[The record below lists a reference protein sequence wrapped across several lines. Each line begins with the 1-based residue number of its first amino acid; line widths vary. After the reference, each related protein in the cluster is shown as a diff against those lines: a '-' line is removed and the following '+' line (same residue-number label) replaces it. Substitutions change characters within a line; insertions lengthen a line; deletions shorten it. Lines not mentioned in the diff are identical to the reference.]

1 MALDSIHP
9 QYSRWLPLWKRC
21 RDVRSGADTVK
32 ATGEL
37 ALPKPGGMSDE
48 AYSAY
53 VKRAQVYGA
62 FARTVD
68 GLLGCLFRSEP
79 SVTASDDLTEELE
92 DVTLLGQD
100 LTAFATQLLGE
111 LLTTGRA
118 ALMLD
123 VLVDDT
129 NNPRPYWKVIT
140 AEQVIAW
147 ERSQGQLQRIVWK
160 ESVVEMNEDGEY
172 VENERLKIAALGS
185 VDGGA
190 FEVGG
195 GVYVLQTYRQE
206 TITNDQGQDQQEWVL
221 QDESTPVHN
230 GESLD
235 HIEMLIVDLVPSAGA
250 NPSEPPLLALSDAV
264 IGHYQLSADL
274 RHALHYTA
282 LPTPWVSGRGGG
294 GDGEPLRIGSMT
306 AWDLPQGAAVGMLEF
321 TGPGVEA
328 IAAEMTRAELHMAA
342 LGARLLAEPTR
353 SAETAETSRI
363 KSSAETSI
371 LMGMVATASAALTQM
386 LRWHA
391 EWTGETPDDVA
402 VALNKEFFDTKLSP
416 QELAALVAAW
426 QSNAMTA
433 HDLVWNLR
441 HGDRIDPGR
450 TDEDVL
456 NDLQA
461 SRTPNPEGVRLDQ

>member
-9 QYSRWLPLWKRC
+9 QYARWLSLWKRC
-21 RDVRSGADTVK
+21 RDVRSGSEAVK
-32 ATGEL
+32 GTGEQ
-37 ALPKPGGMSDE
+37 ALPKPGGMQEE

-53 VKRAQVYGA
+53 KMRAQVYGA

-68 GLLGCLFRSEP
+68 GLLGCLFRSPP
-79 SVTASDDLTEELE
+79 SVTASEDLGGELE

-100 LTAFATQLLGE
+100 LPAFATFLLGE

-123 VLVDDT
+123 VLVDAS
-129 NNPRPYWKVIT
+129 NNPRPFWKVLT

-147 ERSQGQLQRIVWK
+147 ERSQGQLRRITWK
-160 ESVVEMNEDGEY
+160 ESIVEVDAEGEY
-172 VENERLKIAALGS
+172 LETERLKIAALI
-185 VDGGA
+185 
-190 FEVGG
+190 E
-195 GVYVLQTYRQE
+195 GVYVLKIYQQQTVLNDRGQE
-206 TITNDQGQDQQEWVL
+206 IQEWTL
-221 QDESTPVHN
+221 LTETTPLYN
-230 GESLD
+230 GEPLD

-250 NPSEPPLLALSDAV
+250 NPAEPPLLALADAV

-282 LPTPWVSGRGGG
+282 LPTPWVSGRNSG

-306 AWDLPQGAAVGMLEF
+306 AWDLPAGASVGMLEF
-321 TGPGVEA
+321 TGPGVAA
-328 IAAEMTRAELHMAA
+328 IAAEMTRAEQHMAA

-353 SAETAETSRI
+353 SAETAETTRI
-363 KSSAETSI
+363 KSASETSI
-371 LMGMVATASAALTQM
+371 LMGLVATASAALSQM

-391 EWTGETPDDVA
+391 VWLGENPDDVA

-416 QELAALVAAW
+416 QELSSLVGAW
-426 QSNAMTA
+426 QSDAMTA
-433 HDLVWNLR
+433 HDLIWNLR
-441 HGDRIDPGR
+441 HGDRLDPGR

-456 NDLQA
+456 NDLRA
-461 SRTPNPEGVRLDQ
+461 SGGNSNAE

>member
-9 QYSRWLPLWKRC
+9 QYARWLSLWKRC
-21 RDVRSGADTVK
+21 RDVRSGSEAVK
-32 ATGEL
+32 TTGEQ
-37 ALPKPGGMSDE
+37 ALPRPGGMTEE

-53 VKRAQVYGA
+53 KMRAQVYGA

-68 GLLGCLFRSEP
+68 GLLGCLFRSPP
-79 SVTASDDLTEELE
+79 SVTASEDLEGELQ

-100 LTAFATQLLGE
+100 LTAFATFLLGE

-160 ESVVEMNEDGEY
+160 ESVVELNEEGEY

-195 GVYVLQTYRQE
+195 GVYILKTYEQQTV
-206 TITNDQGQDQQEWVL
+206 TNDQGQDQQEWVL
-221 QDESTPVHN
+221 LNESTPLHS
-230 GESLD
+230 GEPLD

-250 NPSEPPLLALSDAV
+250 NPAEPPLLALADAV

-282 LPTPWVSGRGGG
+282 LPTPWVAGRGGAG
-294 GDGEPLRIGSMT
+294 GEGQELRIGSMT
-306 AWDLPQGAAVGMLEF
+306 AWDLPEGASVGMLEF

-328 IAAEMTRAELHMAA
+328 IAAEMTRAEQHMAA
-342 LGARLLAEPTR
+342 LGARLLAEPLR
-353 SAETAETSRI
+353 AAETAETTRI
-363 KSSAETSI
+363 KSASETSI
-371 LMGMVATASAALTQM
+371 LMGLVATSSAALSQM

-391 EWTGETPDDVA
+391 VWLGENPDDVA
-402 VALNKEFFDTKLSP
+402 VALNKEFFETKLSP
-416 QELAALVAAW
+416 QELTALVQAW

-441 HGDRIDPGR
+441 HGDRLDPGR

-456 NDLQA
+456 NDLRA
-461 SRTPNPEGVRLDQ
+461 SSTPAPITTEI

>member
-9 QYSRWLPLWKRC
+9 QYSRWLPQWKRC
-21 RDVRSGADTVK
+21 RDVRAGADAVK
-32 ATGEL
+32 DTGES
-37 ALPKPGGMSDE
+37 ALPKPGGMTPG

-53 VKRAQVYGA
+53 KMRAQVYGA
-62 FARTVD
+62 FARTVE
-68 GLLGCLFRSEP
+68 GLLGCLFRSPP
-79 SVTASDDLTEELE
+79 SVTASDELTGGLD

-100 LTAFATQLLGE
+100 LTAFATHLLGE

-123 VLVDDT
+123 VLVGES

-147 ERSQGQLQRIVWK
+147 ERSQGQLRRIVWK
-160 ESVVEMNEDGEY
+160 ESIVEIDGEGEY
-172 VENERLKIAALGS
+172 HENERLKIAALI
-185 VDGGA
+185 
-190 FEVGG
+190 E
-195 GVYVLQTYRQE
+195 GVYVLKTYRKQ
-206 TITNDQGQDQQEWVL
+206 DVSGALAQGQMEWVL
-221 QDESTPVHN
+221 LTETTPEHN
-230 GESLD
+230 GERLD

-250 NPSEPPLLALSDAV
+250 NPAEPPLLALSDAV

-282 LPTPWVSGRGGG
+282 LPTPWISGRGT

-306 AWDLPQGAAVGMLEF
+306 AWDLPTGAEVGMLEF

-328 IAAEMTRAELHMAA
+328 IAAEMTRAEQHMAA

-353 SAETAETSRI
+353 TAETAETTRI
-363 KSSAETSI
+363 KSAAETSI

-391 EWTGETPDDVA
+391 VWLGESEDDVA
-402 VALNKEFFDTKLSP
+402 VDLNKEFFDTKLSP
-416 QELAALVAAW
+416 QELTALVAAW
-426 QSNAMTA
+426 QSDAMTA

-441 HGDRIDPGR
+441 HGDRLDPGR

-456 NDLQA
+456 ADLRAIPA
-461 SRTPNPEGVRLDQ
+461 STVIGE

>member
-1 MALDSIHP
+1 MAVDSKHP
-9 QYSRWLPLWKRC
+9 LYERWLSFWQQC
-21 RDVRSGADTVK
+21 RDVRAGAAAVK
-32 ATGEL
+32 ETGER
-37 ALPKPGGMSDE
+37 ALPKPGGMSDQ

-53 VKRAQVYGA
+53 KMRAQVYGA

-68 GLLGCLFRSEP
+68 GLLGCLFRSPP
-79 SVTASDDLTEELE
+79 SVTASNDLTGELE

-100 LTAFATQLLGE
+100 LTAFATHLLGE

-123 VLVDDT
+123 VLVDDS
-129 NNPRPYWKVIT
+129 NNPRPYWKVLT

-147 ERSQGQLQRIVWK
+147 ERSQGQLRRIVWK
-160 ESVVEMNEDGEY
+160 ESIVEADAEGEY
-172 VENERLKIAALGS
+172 REKERLKIAALI
-185 VDGGA
+185 
-190 FEVGG
+190 E
-195 GVYVLQTYRQE
+195 GVYVLKTYEKQEVADGLGTRQ
-206 TITNDQGQDQQEWVL
+206 DWVL
-221 QDESTPVHN
+221 LNESTPLHN
-230 GESLD
+230 GEPLD

-250 NPSEPPLLALSDAV
+250 NPAEPPLLALSDAV

-282 LPTPWVSGRGGG
+282 LPTPWISGRGT

-306 AWDLPQGAAVGMLEF
+306 AWDLPAGAEVGMLEF

-328 IAAEMTRAELHMAA
+328 IASEMTRAEQHMAA
-342 LGARLLAEPTR
+342 LGARLLAEPNR
-353 SAETAETSRI
+353 SAETAETTRI
-363 KSSAETSI
+363 KSAAETSI
-371 LMGMVATASAALTQM
+371 LMGMVATASSALTQM

-391 EWTGETPDDVA
+391 VWLGESEDDVS
-402 VALNKEFFDTKLSP
+402 VDLNKEFFDTKLSP
-416 QELAALVAAW
+416 QELTSLVGAW

-456 NDLQA
+456 NDLSA
-461 SRTPNPEGVRLDQ
+461 SGGGNSGASEED

>member
-1 MALDSIHP
+1 MALDSLHP
-9 QYSRWLPLWKRC
+9 QYSRWLPQWKRC
-21 RDVRSGADTVK
+21 RDVRAGADAVK

-37 ALPKPGGMSDE
+37 ALPKPGGMSYE

-53 VKRAQVYGA
+53 KMRAQVYGA

-79 SVTASDDLTEELE
+79 SVTASDELTGELD

-100 LTAFATQLLGE
+100 LTAFATHLLGE

-123 VLVDDT
+123 VLVGEE
-129 NNPRPYWKVIT
+129 NNPRPYWKVLA

-147 ERSQGQLQRIVWK
+147 ERSQGELRRIVWK
-160 ESVVEMNEDGEY
+160 ESIVEADAEGEY
-172 VENERLKIAALGS
+172 HENERLKIAALI
-185 VDGGA
+185 
-190 FEVGG
+190 E
-195 GVYVLQTYRQE
+195 GVYVLKTYHKEAVADGLGTRE
-206 TITNDQGQDQQEWVL
+206 DWVL
-221 QDESTPVHN
+221 LNESTPLHN
-230 GESLD
+230 GEALD

-250 NPSEPPLLALSDAV
+250 TPAEPPLLALADSV

-282 LPTPWVSGRGGG
+282 LPTPWIAGRGA

-306 AWDLPQGAAVGMLEF
+306 AWDLPQGASVGMLEF

-328 IAAEMTRAELHMAA
+328 IAAEMTRAEQHMAA

-353 SAETAETSRI
+353 AAETAETTRI
-363 KSSAETSI
+363 KSASETSV
-371 LMGMVATASAALTQM
+371 LMGLVATASAALTQM

-391 EWTGETPDDVA
+391 VWLGESEDDVA
-402 VALNKEFFDTKLSP
+402 VDLNKEFFDTQLSP
-416 QELAALVAAW
+416 QELTALVTAW
-426 QSNAMTA
+426 QSDAMTA
-433 HDLVWNLR
+433 HDLIWNLR
-441 HGDRIDPGR
+441 HGDRLDPGR

-456 NDLQA
+456 NDLRA
-461 SRTPNPEGVRLDQ
+461 SVGK

>member
-1 MALDSIHP
+1 MAVDSIHP
-9 QYSRWLPLWKRC
+9 QYSRWLSLWKRC
-21 RDVRSGADTVK
+21 RDVRAGADMVK

-37 ALPKPGGMSDE
+37 SLPKPGGMSLE
-48 AYSAY
+48 AYNAY
-53 VKRAQVYGA
+53 RMRAQVYGA
-62 FARTVD
+62 FSRTVD
-68 GLLGCLFRSEP
+68 GLLGCLFRSPP
-79 SVTASDDLTEELE
+79 SVTASEDLTDELD

-100 LTAFATQLLGE
+100 LTAFATHLLGE

-129 NNPRPYWKVIT
+129 NNPRPFWKVLA

-147 ERSQGQLQRIVWK
+147 ERSQGQLQRIVWT
-160 ESVVEMNEDGEY
+160 ESIVELDGEEEY
-172 VENERLKIAALGS
+172 HEVDLLKVAALI
-185 VDGGA
+185 
-190 FEVGG
+190 E
-195 GVYVLQTYRQE
+195 GVYVLKTYRKQDAID
-206 TITNDQGQDQQEWVL
+206 TFGQQGREWVL
-221 QDESTPVHN
+221 LTESIPLHN
-230 GESLD
+230 GEPLD
-235 HIEMLIVDLVPSAGA
+235 RIEMLIVDLVPSAGA
-250 NPSEPPLLALSDAV
+250 TPAEPPLLSLADSV

-282 LPTPWVSGRGGG
+282 LPTPWIAGRGGV

-306 AWDLPQGAAVGMLEF
+306 AWDLPQGAQVGMLEF

-328 IAAEMTRAELHMAA
+328 IAKEMTRAEIHMAA

-353 SAETAETSRI
+353 AAETAETTRI
-363 KSSAETSI
+363 KSGAETSI
-371 LMGMVATASAALTQM
+371 LMGLVATASAALTQM

-391 EWTGETPDDVA
+391 VWLGETPDDVS
-402 VALNKEFFDTKLSP
+402 VALNTEFFDTKLSP
-416 QELAALVAAW
+416 AELTALVRAW
-426 QSNAMTA
+426 QTDAMTA

-456 NDLQA
+456 NDLR
-461 SRTPNPEGVRLDQ
+461 SITDNTDSPTV

>member
-9 QYSRWLPLWKRC
+9 QYARWLSLWKRC
-21 RDVRSGADTVK
+21 RDVRSGSEAVK
-32 ATGEL
+32 ATGEQ
-37 ALPKPGGMSDE
+37 ALPRPGGMTEE

-53 VKRAQVYGA
+53 KMRAQVYGS

-68 GLLGCLFRSEP
+68 GLLGCLFRSPP
-79 SVTASDDLTEELE
+79 SVTASEDLTEQLD

-100 LTAFATQLLGE
+100 LTAFATFLLGE

-160 ESVVEMNEDGEY
+160 ESVVELNEEGEY

-195 GVYVLQTYRQE
+195 GVYILKTYRQE
-206 TITNDQGQDQQEWVL
+206 DQQEWVL
-221 QDESTPVHN
+221 LNQSTPLHS
-230 GESLD
+230 GEPLD

-250 NPSEPPLLALSDAV
+250 NPAEPPLLALADAV

-282 LPTPWVSGRGGG
+282 LPTPWVSGRGSG

-306 AWDLPQGAAVGMLEF
+306 AWDLPEGASVGMLEF
-321 TGPGVEA
+321 TGPGVAA
-328 IAAEMTRAELHMAA
+328 IASEMTRAEQHMAA

-353 SAETAETSRI
+353 SAETAETTRI
-363 KSSAETSI
+363 KSASETSI
-371 LMGMVATASAALTQM
+371 LMGLVATASAALSQM

-391 EWTGETPDDVA
+391 VWLGENPDDVA
-402 VALNKEFFDTKLSP
+402 VALSKEFFETKISP
-416 QELAALVAAW
+416 QELTALVQAW
-426 QSNAMTA
+426 QSDAMTA
-433 HDLVWNLR
+433 HDLIWNLR
-441 HGDRIDPGR
+441 HGDRLDPGR

-456 NDLQA
+456 NDLRAIPPSTQVGD
-461 SRTPNPEGVRLDQ
+461 TDD

>member
-9 QYSRWLPLWKRC
+9 QYARWLSIWKRC
-21 RDVRSGADTVK
+21 RDVRAGADMVK

-37 ALPKPGGMSDE
+37 ALPKPGGMNED

-53 VKRAQVYGA
+53 KMRAQVYGA

-68 GLLGCLFRSEP
+68 GLLGCLFRSPP
-79 SVTASDDLTEELE
+79 SVTASDDLIGELD

-100 LTAFATQLLGE
+100 LTAFATHLLGE

-129 NNPRPYWKVIT
+129 NNPRPYWSVLT
-140 AEQVIAW
+140 AEQVIGW
-147 ERSQGQLQRIVWK
+147 ERSQGRLFRITWK
-160 ESVVEMNEDGEY
+160 ESIVELDAEGEY
-172 VENERLKIAALGS
+172 REVERLKIAALI
-185 VDGGA
+185 
-190 FEVGG
+190 E
-195 GVYVLQTYRQE
+195 GVYVLKTYRQE
-206 TITNDQGQDQQEWVL
+206 TLASSFRQDREEWVL
-221 QDESTPVHN
+221 LTESTPLYN
-230 GESLD
+230 GEPLD

-250 NPSEPPLLALSDAV
+250 SPSEPPLLALSDAV

-282 LPTPWVSGRGGG
+282 LPTPWVSGRGVA

-342 LGARLLAEPTR
+342 LGARLLAAPMR
-353 SAETAETSRI
+353 SAETAETTRI
-363 KSSAETSI
+363 KSASETSI
-371 LMGMVATASAALTQM
+371 LMVLVATASAALTQM

-391 EWTGETPDDVA
+391 VWLGESEDDVA
-402 VALNKEFFDTKLSP
+402 VTLNKEFFDTKLSP
-416 QELAALVAAW
+416 QELTALVTAW
-426 QSNAMTA
+426 QSDAMTA
-433 HDLVWNLR
+433 HDLIWNLR

-450 TDEDVL
+450 SDEDVL
-456 NDLQA
+456 NDLNA
-461 SRTPNPEGVRLDQ
+461 NRTPI

>member
-1 MALDSIHP
+1 
-9 QYSRWLPLWKRC
+9 
-21 RDVRSGADTVK
+21 
-32 ATGEL
+32 
-37 ALPKPGGMSDE
+37 MSDE

-79 SVTASDDLTEELE
+79 SITASDELTGELE

-100 LTAFATQLLGE
+100 LTAFATHLLGE

-123 VLVDDT
+123 VLVDDKNT
-129 NNPRPYWKVIT
+129 PRPFWKVLA

-147 ERSQGQLQRIVWK
+147 ERSQGQIRRIVWK
-160 ESVVEMNEDGEY
+160 ESLVEINDDGEY
-172 VENERLKIAALGS
+172 VEDERLKIAALL
-185 VDGGA
+185 D
-190 FEVGG
+190 
-195 GVYVLQTYRQE
+195 GVYVLRTYRQQDVVE
-206 TITNDQGQDQQEWVL
+206 QGSNRLEWVL
-221 QDESTPVHN
+221 LKESIPEHTN
-230 GESLD
+230 GPLD

-250 NPSEPPLLALSDAV
+250 NPAVPPLLALSDAV

-282 LPTPWVSGRGGG
+282 LPTPWVAGRGGA

-306 AWDLPQGAAVGMLEF
+306 AWDLPQGAEVGMLEF

-328 IAAEMTRAELHMAA
+328 IAAEMTRAEQHMAA

-353 SAETAETSRI
+353 SAETAETTRI
-363 KSSAETSI
+363 KSASETSI
-371 LMGMVATASAALTQM
+371 LMGLVSTASTALTQM

-391 EWTGETPDDVA
+391 EWIGESPDDVA

-416 QELAALVAAW
+416 QELTALVAAW
-426 QSNAMTA
+426 QSDAMTA
-433 HDLVWNLR
+433 HDLIWNLR
-441 HGDRIDPGR
+441 HGDRLDPGR

-456 NDLQA
+456 TDLRA
-461 SRTPNPEGVRLDQ
+461 SRQTPTTTPTPSSS

>member
-1 MALDSIHP
+1 MAIDSIHP
-9 QYSRWLPLWKRC
+9 QYALWLSLWKRC
-21 RDVRSGADTVK
+21 RDVRSGADAVK
-32 ATGEL
+32 LAGTGY
-37 ALPKPGGMSDE
+37 LPQPGGMSPD
-48 AYSAY
+48 AYDAY
-53 VKRAQVYGA
+53 TMRAQVYGA

-79 SVTASDDLTEELE
+79 SVTASDDLTGQLD

-100 LTAFATQLLGE
+100 LTAFATHLLGE
-111 LLTTGRA
+111 LLTTGRVV
-118 ALMLD
+118 LMLD
-123 VLVDDT
+123 VIVDDT
-129 NNPRPYWKVIT
+129 NNPRPYWKVFT

-147 ERSQGQLQRIVWK
+147 ERVQGKLRRIVWK
-160 ESVVEMNEDGEY
+160 ETVVEADSDGEY
-172 VENERLKIAALGS
+172 QAVETLRVAAMI
-185 VDGGA
+185 
-190 FEVGG
+190 EN
-195 GVYVLQTYRQE
+195 VYVLKTYRKKEFTGDDNVVQ
-206 TITNDQGQDQQEWVL
+206 TEWAL
-221 QDESTPVHN
+221 QSDSIPLHN

-250 NPSEPPLLALSDAV
+250 TPAEPPLLALSDAV

-282 LPTPWVSGRGGG
+282 LPTPWVSGRGAG

-306 AWDLPQGAAVGMLEF
+306 AWDLPQGAEVGMLEF

-328 IAAEMTRAELHMAA
+328 IGAEMTRAELHMAA

-371 LMGMVATASAALTQM
+371 LTGMVATASAALTQM

-391 EWTGETPDDVA
+391 VWMGESEDDVA
-402 VALNKEFFDTKLSP
+402 VALNKEFFDTKLSS
-416 QELAALVAAW
+416 QELTALVAAW
-426 QSNAMTA
+426 QSDAITA

-441 HGDRIDPGR
+441 HGDRLDPGR

-456 NDLQA
+456 NDLRA
-461 SRTPNPEGVRLDQ
+461 SRTPTAE

>member
-9 QYSRWLPLWKRC
+9 QYALWLSPWKRC
-21 RDVRSGADTVK
+21 RDVRSGADAVK
-32 ATGEL
+32 SAGTGY
-37 ALPKPGGMSDE
+37 LPQPGGMSPD
-48 AYSAY
+48 AYDAY
-53 VKRAQVYGA
+53 TMRAQVYGA

-79 SVTASDDLTEELE
+79 SVTASDDLTGQLD

-100 LTAFATQLLGE
+100 LTAFATHLLGE
-111 LLTTGRA
+111 LLTTGRVV
-118 ALMLD
+118 LMLD
-123 VLVDDT
+123 VIVDDT
-129 NNPRPYWKVIT
+129 NNPRPYWKVFT

-147 ERSQGQLQRIVWK
+147 ERVQGKLRRVVWK
-160 ESVVEMNEDGEY
+160 EVIVEADSDGEY
-172 VENERLKIAALGS
+172 QAVEHLRVAAMI
-185 VDGGA
+185 
-190 FEVGG
+190 E
-195 GVYVLQTYRQE
+195 GVYVLKTYRQQE
-206 TITNDQGQDQQEWVL
+206 FTDANGQIQQEWAL
-221 QDESTPVHN
+221 QSESIPLHN

-250 NPSEPPLLALSDAV
+250 TPSEPPLLALSDAV

-282 LPTPWVSGRGGG
+282 LPTPWVSGRGAG

-328 IAAEMTRAELHMAA
+328 IASEMTRAELHMAA

-371 LMGMVATASAALTQM
+371 LTGIVATASAALTQM

-391 EWTGETPDDVA
+391 VWMGEAEDDVA
-402 VALNKEFFDTKLSP
+402 VALNKEFFDTNLSP
-416 QELAALVAAW
+416 QELTALVAAW
-426 QSNAMTA
+426 QSDAMTA

-441 HGDRIDPGR
+441 HGDRLDPGR
-450 TDEDVL
+450 SDEDVL
-456 NDLQA
+456 NDLRAQLG
-461 SRTPNPEGVRLDQ
+461 SRNAE

>member
-1 MALDSIHP
+1 MALDSLHP
-9 QYSRWLPLWKRC
+9 QYSRWLPFWKRC

-79 SVTASDDLTEELE
+79 SITASDELTGELE

-100 LTAFATQLLGE
+100 LTAFATHLLGE

-129 NNPRPYWKVIT
+129 NNPRPYWKVLA

-147 ERSQGQLQRIVWK
+147 ERSQGQIRRIVWK
-160 ESVVEMNEDGEY
+160 ESLVEINDDGEY
-172 VENERLKIAALGS
+172 VEDERLKIAALL
-185 VDGGA
+185 D
-190 FEVGG
+190 
-195 GVYVLQTYRQE
+195 GVYVLKTYRQQE
-206 TITNDQGQDQQEWVL
+206 VMEQGSNRLEWVL
-221 QDESTPVHN
+221 LKESIPEHN
-230 GESLD
+230 GAKLD

-250 NPSEPPLLALSDAV
+250 NPAEPPLLALADAV

-282 LPTPWVSGRGGG
+282 LPTPWVAGRGGA

-306 AWDLPQGAAVGMLEF
+306 AWDLPQGATVGMLEF

-328 IAAEMTRAELHMAA
+328 IAAEMTRAEQHMAA

-353 SAETAETSRI
+353 SAETAETTRI
-363 KSSAETSI
+363 KSASETSV
-371 LMGMVATASAALTQM
+371 LMGLVATASAALTKM

-391 EWTGETPDDVA
+391 VWLGGSQDDAA
-402 VALNKEFFDTKLSP
+402 VALNKEFFDTKLSSAD
-416 QELAALVAAW
+416 LTALVAAW
-426 QSNAMTA
+426 QSDAMTA
-433 HDLVWNLR
+433 HDLIWNLR
-441 HGDRIDPGR
+441 HGDRLDPGR

-456 NDLQA
+456 TDLRA
-461 SRTPNPEGVRLDQ
+461 SRQTPTTTPTPSSS

>member
-9 QYSRWLPLWKRC
+9 QYSRWLPPWKRC
-21 RDVRSGADTVK
+21 RDVRSGADAVK
-32 ATGEL
+32 DTGES
-37 ALPKPGGMSDE
+37 ALPKPGGMTYE

-53 VKRAQVYGA
+53 KMRAQVYGA

-79 SVTASDDLTEELE
+79 SVTASDELIGQLD

-100 LTAFATQLLGE
+100 LTAFATHLLGE

-123 VLVDDT
+123 VLVDES
-129 NNPRPYWKVIT
+129 NNPRPYWKVLT

-147 ERSQGQLQRIVWK
+147 ERLQGELRRIVWK
-160 ESVVEMNEDGEY
+160 EVVVEANSDGDY
-172 VENERLKIAALGS
+172 IENERLKIAALI
-185 VDGGA
+185 
-190 FEVGG
+190 E
-195 GVYVLQTYRQE
+195 GVYVLKTYEQKTVSDDRGQE
-206 TITNDQGQDQQEWVL
+206 IQEWTL
-221 QDESTPVHN
+221 INESTPLHN

-250 NPSEPPLLALSDAV
+250 TPAEPPLLALADSV

-282 LPTPWVSGRGGG
+282 LPTPWISGRGT

-328 IAAEMTRAELHMAA
+328 IAAEMTRAEQHMAA

-353 SAETAETSRI
+353 AAETAETTRI
-363 KSSAETSI
+363 KSASETSV
-371 LMGMVATASAALTQM
+371 LMGLVATASAALTQM

-391 EWTGETPDDVA
+391 VWLGEAEDDVA
-402 VALNKEFFDTKLSP
+402 VDLNKEFFDTQLSP
-416 QELAALVAAW
+416 QELTALVTAW
-426 QSNAMTA
+426 QSDAMTA
-433 HDLVWNLR
+433 HDLIWNLR
-441 HGDRIDPGR
+441 HGDRLDPGR

-456 NDLQA
+456 ADLRSTSPAPSQG
-461 SRTPNPEGVRLDQ
+461 TP

>member
-32 ATGEL
+32 ATGTGY
-37 ALPKPGGMSDE
+37 LPQPGGMSPD
-48 AYSAY
+48 AYDAY
-53 VKRAQVYGA
+53 TMRAQVYGA

-79 SVTASDDLTEELE
+79 SVAASDDLTEELE

-111 LLTTGRA
+111 LLTTGRV

-123 VLVDDT
+123 VLVDDA
-129 NNPRPYWKVIT
+129 NIPRPYWKVLT

-147 ERSQGQLQRIVWK
+147 ERVQGQLRRVVWK
-160 ESVVEMNEDGEY
+160 EVIVEQNDEGEY
-172 VENERLKIAALGS
+172 IENERLKIAALI
-185 VDGGA
+185 
-190 FEVGG
+190 E

-206 TITNDQGQDQQEWVL
+206 TVVNDQGQDQQEWVL
-221 QDESTPVHN
+221 QDESTPLHN
-230 GESLD
+230 GDLLD

-306 AWDLPQGAAVGMLEF
+306 AWDLPQGAEVGMLEF

-391 EWTGETPDDVA
+391 AWIGETPDDVA

-416 QELAALVAAW
+416 QELTALVAAW

-461 SRTPNPEGVRLDQ
+461 SRTPTTE

>member
-1 MALDSIHP
+1 
-9 QYSRWLPLWKRC
+9 
-21 RDVRSGADTVK
+21 
-32 ATGEL
+32 
-37 ALPKPGGMSDE
+37 MSEE
-48 AYSAY
+48 AYAAY
-53 VKRAQVYGA
+53 KLRAQVYGA

-79 SVTASDDLTEELE
+79 SVTASDDLTGELE

-100 LTAFATQLLGE
+100 LTAFATHLLGE

-123 VLVDDT
+123 VLVDDS
-129 NNPRPYWKVIT
+129 NNPRPFWKVLA

-147 ERSQGQLQRIVWK
+147 ERSQGQLRQIAWK
-160 ESVVEMNEDGEY
+160 ESIVERDDEGNYRED
-172 VENERLKIAALGS
+172 ERLKIATLI
-185 VDGGA
+185 
-190 FEVGG
+190 E
-195 GVYVLQTYRQE
+195 GVYVLKTYRKKE
-206 TITNDQGQDQQEWVL
+206 VVNDQGQAATEWTL
-221 QDESTPVHN
+221 LSETTPLHN
-230 GESLD
+230 GEPLD

-250 NPSEPPLLALSDAV
+250 TPAEPPLLALADAV

-282 LPTPWVSGRGGG
+282 LPTPWVSGRGGA

-306 AWDLPQGAAVGMLEF
+306 AWDLPVNAQVGMLEF

-342 LGARLLAEPTR
+342 LGARLLAEPQR
-353 SAETAETSRI
+353 AAETAETTRI

-371 LMGMVATASAALTQM
+371 LMGLVATASAALTQM

-391 EWTGETPDDVA
+391 VWLGESEDDLA
-402 VALNKEFFDTKLSP
+402 VDLNKEFFDAQLSP
-416 QELAALVAAW
+416 TELTALVAAW
-426 QSNAMTA
+426 QSDAMTA
-433 HDLVWNLR
+433 HDLIWNLR
-441 HGDRIDPGR
+441 HGERLDPGR

-456 NDLQA
+456 ADLRT
-461 SRTPNPEGVRLDQ
+461 SRTP